1 MEQKFIHQFKKGDI
15 VHFHGA
21 RFEILEDA
29 RHSLGHLPR
38 ATHIEV
44 AHGPSECAV
53 ASSVCIDG
61 SETRGYIEH
70 GRPWVFQG
78 NFRAGRYS
86 VE

>member
-1 MEQKFIHQFKKGDI
+1 MEQKYIHQLKQGDI

-29 RHSLGHLPR
+29 RPVGTEIGARYVLDS
-38 ATHIEV
+38 I
-44 AHGPSECAV
+44 GPSDTA
-53 ASSVCIDG
+53 AAPAVCIDG
-61 SETRGYIEH
+61 SETPGYIEH
-70 GRPWVFQG
+70 GRPWAFQG